1 MTTIM
6 RTTILT
12 FALLTSCLVQAV
24 AGDYPYITVS
34 LDATDSGEEQQTGV
48 TSFEGSAPITATFH
62 FEAHDAEDWTLAY
75 EWRFCHEG
83 GSLDEPYMVRYEE
96 APQVTFTQAGTDSIA
111 LYAVFTRE
119 GSVPVEFR
127 SLYWRDK
134 TQAAPLTVLA
144 SESVLTFPNAFSPN
158 GDGINDFFKPKTFE
172 SIVDFHATIYSRW
185 GQKMYEWDDVRG
197 DGWDGKYNGKDVKQ
211 GVYYIQV
218 KARGADGRQFLIKKD
233 VNLLRG
239 YTETDGS
246 SSSSSTAN

>member
-1 MTTIM
+1 MRKTII
-6 RTTILT
+6 TVILSV
-12 FALLTSCLVQAV
+12 LCLTAAV
-24 AGDYPYITVS
+24 ASDYPYITVS
-34 LDATDSGEEQQTGV
+34 FDAMDSGEESQTNAAA
-48 TSFEGSAPITATFH
+48 FEGSAPISATFH
-62 FEAHDAEDWTLAY
+62 FETHDADGWTLAY

-96 APQVTFTQAGTDSIA
+96 SPQVTFTQAGTDSIA

-119 GSVPVEFR
+119 GSLPVEFK

-134 TQAAPLTVLA
+134 TQVSPLTILA

-158 GDGINDFFKPKTFE
+158 GDGINDYFKPKTFE

-185 GQKMYEWDDVRG
+185 GQKIYEWDDVRG
-197 DGWDGKYNGKDVKQ
+197 DGWDGKFNGKDVKQ

-218 KARGADGRQFLIKKD
+218 KARGADGREFVIKKD

-239 YTETDGS
+239 YTEEESLGS
-246 SSSSSTAN
+246 SATM